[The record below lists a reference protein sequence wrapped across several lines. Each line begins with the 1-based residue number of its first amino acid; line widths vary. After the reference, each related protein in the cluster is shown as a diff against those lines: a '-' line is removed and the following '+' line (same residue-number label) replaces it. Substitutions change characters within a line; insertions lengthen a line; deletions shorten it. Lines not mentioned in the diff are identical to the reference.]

1 MVRVLHTSDW
11 HVGKLLRG
19 QSRADEHRAVLAEI
33 AGVAAAESADLV
45 IVAGDLFETAAPGPE
60 SEQIVYRALLTLA
73 EVAPVVVVAG
83 NHDNPRRLEAVAP
96 LLSLGRVRL
105 LGQVARPDD
114 GGVVDLDLAG
124 TPTRL
129 ALLPFVSKRGI
140 VRADSLMRDQA
151 YELNQAYDERVRAII
166 TSLCAGFSGDS
177 VNLVCGHLF
186 AAGGTMGGGERS
198 AHTVM
203 DYSVGA
209 LAFPVTAQYVA
220 LGHLHRAQD
229 IPGPTR
235 IRYSGSPLQL
245 DFGESTDAKSVTIVD
260 VAPGVPAAVR
270 AVPLTSGRVLRTLTG
285 SLAEL
290 EAARGSTGDDFL
302 RVVVTDTRR
311 AGLADEIRSWFEH
324 AVDVVVRVPEA
335 GTPAR
340 SSRPTDA
347 TPAQLYGAYL
357 SEAGVDDARL
367 VPAFEALLDQLE
379 LAELQHEGA
388 AR

>member
-1 MVRVLHTSDW
+1 MRLLHTSDW

-33 AGVAAAESADLV
+33 ASVAGAESVDL
-45 IVAGDLFETAAPGPE
+45 ILVAGDLFETSAPGPE
-60 SEQIVYRALLTLA
+60 SEQIVYRALLALA
-73 EVAPVVVVAG
+73 EVAPVVVIGG
-83 NHDNPRRLEAVAP
+83 NHDNPRRLEAVSP

-105 LGQVARPDD
+105 LGQVARPED
-114 GGVVDLDLAG
+114 GGVVDLDLGGA
-124 TPTRL
+124 PTRL

-140 VRADSLMRDQA
+140 VRADALMRDA
-151 YELNQAYDERVRAII
+151 AFELNQAYDERLRAVIAN
-166 TSLCAGFSGDS
+166 LCTGFAADT

-260 VAPGVPAAVR
+260 VEPGAPAAAR
-270 AVPLTSGRVLRTLTG
+270 EVPLTSGRVLRTLTG

-290 EAARGSTGDDFL
+290 EAARGSTDDDFL
-302 RVVVTDTRR
+302 RIVVTDTRR

-324 AVDVVVRVPEA
+324 AVDVIVRVPE
-335 GTPAR
+335 
-340 SSRPTDA
+340 SDA
-347 TPAQLYGAYL
+347 TPRVPRPTEATPSQLYAAYL
-357 SEAGVDDARL
+357 VEAGIEDTRL
-367 VPAFEALLDQLE
+367 VPAFEALLED
-379 LAELQHEGA
+379 ADA
-388 AR
+388 

>member
-33 AGVAAAESADLV
+33 ADIAAAEAVDLV
-45 IVAGDLFETAAPGPE
+45 LVAGDLFETSAPGPE
-60 SEQIVYRALLTLA
+60 SEQIVYRALLALA
-73 EVAPVVVVAG
+73 EIAPVIVVSG
-83 NHDNPRRLEAVAP
+83 NHDNPRRLEAVSP

-105 LGQVARPDD
+105 LGQIARPDD

-129 ALLPFVSKRGI
+129 ALVPFVSKRGI
-140 VRADSLMRDQA
+140 VRADALMRA
-151 YELNQAYDERVRAII
+151 AAFELNQAYDVRLRAVIAN
-166 TSLCAGFSGDS
+166 LCAGFSGDR
-177 VNLVCGHLF
+177 VNVVCGHLF

-209 LAFPVTAQYVA
+209 QAFPVTAHYVA

-245 DFGESTDAKSVTIVD
+245 DFGESTEAKSVTIVD
-260 VAPGVPAAVR
+260 LAPGIPAAVR
-270 AVPLTSGRVLRTLTG
+270 EVPLTSGRPLRTLTG

-290 EAARGSTGDDFL
+290 DLARGSTGDDFL
-302 RVVVTDTRR
+302 RVIVTDTRR
-311 AGLADEIRSWFEH
+311 AGLADEIRSWFAH
-324 AVDVVVRVPEA
+324 AVDVVVRIPETEASPRAARPADASPSQLFAAYLAEA
-335 GTPAR
+335 GIT
-340 SSRPTDA
+340 
-347 TPAQLYGAYL
+347 
-357 SEAGVDDARL
+357 DARL
-367 VPAFEALLDQLE
+367 VPAFDALLDEALLE
-379 LAELQHEGA
+379 ESGT
-388 AR
+388 